1 MRQRSFIPL
10 FLYDIM
16 GSYQKGP
23 RSKGVM
29 RMTTRERILMIRLMQ
44 KIEKH
49 PKYAMLLGIEATGV
63 VRNQN
68 RKSNNTGL
76 AGA

>member
-1 MRQRSFIPL
+1 M
-10 FLYDIM
+10 D
-16 GSYQKGP
+16 SYQKGT

-29 RMTTRERILMIRLMQ
+29 RMTTRERILMIRLME
-44 KIEKH
+44 KLEKH

-68 RKSNNTGL
+68 GKSDTASL